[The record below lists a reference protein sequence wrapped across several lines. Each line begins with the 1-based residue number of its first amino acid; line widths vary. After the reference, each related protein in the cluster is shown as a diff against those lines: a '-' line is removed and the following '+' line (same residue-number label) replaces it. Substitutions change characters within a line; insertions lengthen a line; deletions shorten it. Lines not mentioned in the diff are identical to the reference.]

1 MSPPIS
7 DASLTRRGVLALG
20 AAAAALGAG
29 EARAAAASTL
39 HVSFPVPTATL
50 DPAKQRVGGLEYN
63 YSTWVFSHL
72 CKQDGQLQVLPDLAA
87 SWESTPDLKSW
98 TFHLRPNVKWH
109 DGKPLT
115 ADDVV
120 FTFKRLQD
128 ASVASVLRANFSIV
142 TGIVAVDPLTVRFD
156 LSIPYG
162 DLPATTAGYQAAI
175 LRADTIDTITT
186 KPIGTGAWRFV
197 EYRPGDQMVLEKN
210 PDYFIPGLPKMD
222 RAVLQIIP
230 EYTTAVAALET
241 GAIDIVYDLPP
252 EQSDRLK
259 KSTASNVVEI
269 PSGTWMGVIMGN
281 KDEPFTDPR
290 IRRAVLKMID
300 KPTVTDIATFGHG
313 TPTITPIPPFHP
325 YYRHDISVTS
335 DLPGAKKLLAEAGV
349 KNLTLE
355 MFVPGQNPSMER
367 LATAFRDA
375 AKDVGVKVDLRIIP
389 QDKFFAE
396 MEGKVPFNIDMFFA
410 RATPDLAL
418 YPWYHS
424 TGSWNNTLWHYSNA
438 EVDKLLEAAR
448 QTSDKAEQKKLYG
461 RFQEIIAEDGPG
473 SICFVV
479 NFACG
484 VGKKVSG
491 FLSTPIMLMDISNVT
506 VGA

>member
-1 MSPPIS
+1 
-7 DASLTRRGVLALG
+7 
-20 AAAAALGAG
+20 
-29 EARAAAASTL
+29 
-39 HVSFPVPTATL
+39 
-50 DPAKQRVGGLEYN
+50 
-63 YSTWVFSHL
+63 
-72 CKQDGQLQVLPDLAA
+72 
-87 SWESTPDLKSW
+87 
-98 TFHLRPNVKWH
+98 
-109 DGKPLT
+109 
-115 ADDVV
+115 
-120 FTFKRLQD
+120 
-128 ASVASVLRANFSIV
+128 
-142 TGIVAVDPLTVRFD
+142 
-156 LSIPYG
+156 
-162 DLPATTAGYQAAI
+162 
-175 LRADTIDTITT
+175 
-186 KPIGTGAWRFV
+186 
-197 EYRPGDQMVLEKN
+197 MVLEKN
-210 PDYFIPGLPKMD
+210 PDYFLPGVPKMD
-222 RAVLQIIP
+222 RAVLRIIP

-241 GAIDIVYDLPP
+241 GAMDIVYDLPP

-281 KDEPFTDPR
+281 KDKPFTDPR
-290 IRRAVLKMID
+290 IRQAVLKLID

-313 TPTITPIPPFHP
+313 TPTLTPIPPFHP
-325 YYRHDISVTS
+325 YYRHDISVKS
-335 DLPGAKKLLAEAGV
+335 DVPAAKKLLAEAGV
-349 KNLTLE
+349 QDLTLE

-375 AKDVGVKVDLRIIP
+375 AKDVGVKVDLRIVP

-448 QTSDKAEQKKLYG
+448 QTADKDEQKKLYG

-484 VGKKVSG
+484 VSKKVSG
-491 FLSTPIMLMDISNVT
+491 FASSPIMLMDISGVT
-506 VGA
+506 VAA

>member
-1 MSPPIS
+1 
-7 DASLTRRGVLALG
+7 
-20 AAAAALGAG
+20 
-29 EARAAAASTL
+29 
-39 HVSFPVPTATL
+39 
-50 DPAKQRVGGLEYN
+50 
-63 YSTWVFSHL
+63 
-72 CKQDGQLQVLPDLAA
+72 
-87 SWESTPDLKSW
+87 
-98 TFHLRPNVKWH
+98 VKWH

-115 ADDVV
+115 AEDVV

-128 ASVASVLRANFSIV
+128 AAVASVLRANFSIV
-142 TGIVAVDPLTVRFD
+142 TAITAVDPLTVRFD

-186 KPIGTGAWRFV
+186 KPIGTGAWKFV
-197 EYRPGDQMVLEKN
+197 EYRPGDQMILEKN
-210 PDYFIPGLPKMD
+210 PDYFVPGVPKMD
-222 RAVLQIIP
+222 RAVLKIMP

-281 KDEPFTDPR
+281 KDKPFTDPR
-290 IRRAVLKMID
+290 IRQAVLKMID

-313 TPTITPIPPFHP
+313 TPTISPIPPFHP
-325 YYRHDISVTS
+325 YYRHDISVKS
-335 DLPGAKKLLAEAGV
+335 DVPAAKKLLAEAGV
-349 KNLTLE
+349 KDLTLE

-375 AKDVGVKVDLRIIP
+375 AKDVGVKVDLRIVP

-461 RFQEIIAEDGPG
+461 RFQEIVAEDGPG

-484 VGKKVSG
+484 VSKKVGG
-491 FLSTPIMLMDISNVT
+491 FVSSPIMLMDISNVS